1 MTMNDIPNHIGII
14 MDGNGRYAKQRKKLR
29 SFGHIEGAKRVEP
42 ICRYCD
48 ELGVRYLTLYAFSTE
63 NYKRPKAEV
72 DKIMSLLNSYINQF
86 LQPMLNHNM
95 RFLMIGDREHLDK
108 KLFHNIENI
117 EEKTKNNTGLCLIL
131 AINYGARNEI
141 LRAVQRLVAKN
152 EVLNEKNL
160 EEALDTG
167 EIPPPDLIIRTG
179 GEKRLSNFLLW
190 QSAYSELYFSDK
202 YWPEFMEEDLFAAI
216 EDYQSRKRRFGGL

>member
-1 MTMNDIPNHIGII
+1 MNDIPNHIAII

-29 SFGHIEGAKRVEP
+29 SFGHMEGAKRVEP

-72 DKIMSLLNSYINQF
+72 DKIMALLNSYIKKF
-86 LQPMLNHNM
+86 LQPMMNHNM
-95 RFLMIGDREHLDK
+95 KFLMIGDREDLDK
-108 KLFHNIENI
+108 KLFRNIENI

-141 LRAVQRLVAKN
+141 VRAVQTLMAK
-152 EVLNEKNL
+152 EKPVDEKNL
-160 EEALDTG
+160 EQALDTG
-167 EIPPPDLIIRTG
+167 KIPAPDLIIRTG

-202 YWPEFMEEDLFAAI
+202 YWPEFMEEDLLEAVK
-216 EDYQSRKRRFGGL
+216 DYQSRKRRFGGL